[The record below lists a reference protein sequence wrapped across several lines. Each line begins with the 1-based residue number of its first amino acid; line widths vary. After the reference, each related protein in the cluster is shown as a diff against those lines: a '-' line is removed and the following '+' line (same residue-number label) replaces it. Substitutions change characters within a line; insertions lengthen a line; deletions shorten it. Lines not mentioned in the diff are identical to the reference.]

1 MVCKNQNICFG
12 RNNAKRCCWNVESQK
27 IGSQR
32 VGGVSMSNLAIQDLY
47 QSKIDECV
55 KMSTRELISGLKGS
69 ISSPKALSRDSM
81 IDILAMKL
89 SNDELRDGD

>member
-1 MVCKNQNICFG
+1 
-12 RNNAKRCCWNVESQK
+12 
-27 IGSQR
+27 
-32 VGGVSMSNLAIQDLY
+32 MSNLAIQDLY

-69 ISSPKALSRDSM
+69 ISSPQVLSRDSM

-89 SNDELRDGD
+89 ANDELRDEI